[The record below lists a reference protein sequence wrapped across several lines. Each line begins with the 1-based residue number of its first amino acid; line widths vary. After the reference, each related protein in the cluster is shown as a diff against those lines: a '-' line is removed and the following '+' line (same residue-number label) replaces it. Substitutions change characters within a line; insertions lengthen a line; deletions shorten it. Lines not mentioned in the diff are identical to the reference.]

1 MWLEDV
7 EMKRDNTATR
17 SRCVVHG
24 HMVSTLCGP
33 LCLLPVLSQLG
44 LTEGAGVNLS
54 LLKGERRS
62 YQAWDLC
69 VHVCACVCCDTVT
82 PAGLW
87 NPFKPFVLR
96 VTVRGPLS
104 NVLSW
109 SLNGWAWSFSPG
121 WGWESPH
128 EGTFA
133 RVKRAIPQ
141 GGRWSDCREGT
152 GQGSGRHT
160 LWTRAPWPGAWT
172 HFLNPLQLWNLLM
185 LQFLLSPCSLPHG
198 ELGRWAGPQEMPH
211 LAKATACDCNL
222 GFMWSSLCHSDP
234 LGHNQFSLFLFSS

>member
-17 SRCVVHG
+17 SRCVVRG

-141 GGRWSDCREGT
+141 GGRWSDFREGT
-152 GQGSGRHT
+152 V
-160 LWTRAPWPGAWT
+160 
-172 HFLNPLQLWNLLM
+172 
-185 LQFLLSPCSLPHG
+185 
-198 ELGRWAGPQEMPH
+198 
-211 LAKATACDCNL
+211 
-222 GFMWSSLCHSDP
+222 
-234 LGHNQFSLFLFSS
+234 